1 MEDPTT
7 IVLNLTFFGT
17 LGVAFI
23 MFLGLFAVFVAT
35 LLIAGLGRLVAV
47 IALALA
53 GGVARAARA
62 ASAAARPASSA
73 PQLSADWADAVARCG
88 RPRGLA
94 GGAGSRPGRQ
104 TLRPR
109 HAQPH
114 GAGPRSAT
122 ARTRQTAGPGPGPQ
136 SRLSPYPG

>member
-1 MEDPTT
+1 VEDPTT

-62 ASAAARPASSA
+62 ASAAARPASPA
-73 PQLSADWADAVARCG
+73 PQLSADWADAVARSDV
-88 RPRGLA
+88 RA
-94 GGAGSRPGRQ
+94 ASRAEPEAAPAVKLSVRDMPSPTAPVPGR
-104 TLRPR
+104 LPPGLVKRPAPAR
-109 HAQPH
+109 DRK
-114 GAGPRSAT
+114 AG
-122 ARTRQTAGPGPGPQ
+122 
-136 SRLSPYPG
+136 